1 MTTGLSALIPRDVLF
16 GNPDNIRPQIS
27 PDGMMLAYIAPSDGM
42 LSVWVRTIG
51 QDDARVIAR
60 DPARPIM
67 QIFWQGDSRHVLYLQ
82 DHGGNE
88 NYHLF
93 AASIDGG
100 TPRELTPRELTPGE
114 NVRVDIV
121 ALDHRFP
128 TEVLITSNERDANVF
143 DVHRL
148 DLAHG
153 TSELDTQNPGDVAGW
168 VADNAFVVRVAVVML
183 DDGSSLIRIRDGA
196 ASAWRVLDTFTFED
210 GTPNPVAFSPDNTA
224 LFVTNS
230 KDANAARL
238 IRYDCASG
246 VATVVYEDE
255 AYDVEDVYIDP
266 ATHGLVAAAVLRDR
280 VEWVVL
286 DASYEADL
294 AALRALHAGDLQI
307 NSASADGNAMVV
319 AFSVDNGPVPYFV
332 YDRRTKTGSLLF
344 YNRPALRDYALASMK
359 PIALRARDG
368 LELHGYLTLPHGVEA
383 KSLPAI
389 MYVHGGPWHRDRW
402 GYEPMVQWLAN
413 RGYAVLQINFRSS
426 TGYGKAFLN
435 AGNRE
440 WAGAMRTDLL
450 DARDWAIA
458 QGFADPE
465 RFAIMG
471 GSYGGYAVLAAL
483 AFTPDA
489 FTCGV
494 DIVGPSN
501 LNTLLASIPPYWST
515 MRSTFTQRMGE
526 TEEFLTTQS
535 PLYRAADIRAPL
547 FIAQGANDPRVKQ
560 QESDQIVA
568 EMRKNDIPV
577 TYVLFE
583 DEGHGFAN
591 PTNNKRF
598 TAAAEAFL
606 AHTLGGRVEPAQPGE
621 EIEAYLR

>member
-1 MTTGLSALIPRDVLF
+1 VLIPRDVLF
-16 GNPDNIRPQIS
+16 GNPDNIRPHVS
-27 PDGMMLAYIAPSDGM
+27 PDGTLLAYIAPSDGM

-51 QDDARVIAR
+51 KSDDRVIAR

-82 DHGGNE
+82 DRAGNE

-93 AASIDGG
+93 AAGVDGG
-100 TPRELTPRELTPGE
+100 TPRELTPGE
-114 NVRVDIV
+114 KVRVDIV

-128 TEVLITSNERDANVF
+128 TDILISSNERDETVF

-148 DLAHG
+148 DLARG
-153 TSELDTQNPGDVAGW
+153 TAQLDTQNPGDVAGW

-183 DDGSSLIRIRDGA
+183 EDGSSLMRIRD
-196 ASAWRVLDTFTFED
+196 SATSPWQTLDEFTFED
-210 GTPNPVAFSPDNTA
+210 GTPNPVAFSPDDTA
-224 LFVTNS
+224 LFVTSS
-230 KDANAARL
+230 KGANAARL
-238 IRYDCASG
+238 MRYDCASG
-246 VATVVYEDE
+246 VATVVFEDA

-266 ATHGLVAAAVLRDR
+266 ATHGLVAVAVLRDR
-280 VEWVVL
+280 IEWVVL
-286 DASYEADL
+286 DASYAADF

-319 AFSVDNGPVPYFV
+319 AYSVDDGPVPYFA
-332 YDRRTKTGSLLF
+332 YDRRTKTGALLF
-344 YNRPALRDYALASMK
+344 YNRPALREYTLSSMK

-368 LELHGYLTLPHGVEA
+368 LELHGYLTLPHGAEA
-383 KSLPAI
+383 KNLPAI

-458 QGFADPE
+458 QGFADPK

-494 DIVGPSN
+494 DIVGPSD

-515 MRSTFTQRMGE
+515 MRATFTQRMGE
-526 TEEFLTTQS
+526 TEEFLTSQS
-535 PLYRAADIRAPL
+535 PLYRAGDIRAPL
-547 FIAQGANDPRVKQ
+547 LIAQGANDPRVKQ

-591 PTNNKRF
+591 PRNNKRF

-606 AHTLGGRVEPAQPGE
+606 ARTLGGRVEPALAGE
-621 EIEAYLR
+621 EIEPFLR

>member
-1 MTTGLSALIPRDVLF
+1 LF
-16 GNPDNIRPQIS
+16 GNPDKIRPQIS
-27 PDGMMLAYIAPSDGM
+27 PDGAMLAYIAPSDGM

-51 QDDARVIAR
+51 KTDDRVIAR

-67 QIFWQGDSRHVLYLQ
+67 QMFWQGDSRHVLYLQ
-82 DHGGNE
+82 DHAGNE
-88 NYHLF
+88 NHHLF
-93 AASIDGG
+93 AASVDGN
-100 TPRELTPRELTPGE
+100 EPRELTPGA
-114 NVRVDIV
+114 NVKVEVV

-128 TEVLITSNERDANVF
+128 NDVLITSNERDESVF
-143 DVHRL
+143 DVYQL
-148 DLAHG
+148 DLATG
-153 TSELDTQNPGDVAGW
+153 YARLAAKNPGDVGGW
-168 VADNAFVVRVAVVML
+168 VADNAFVVRAAIVMAA
-183 DDGSSLIRIRDGA
+183 DGSSSIRVRDDA
-196 ASAWRVLDTFTFED
+196 AANWRTLDTFTFED
-210 GTPNPVAFSPDNTA
+210 GTPNPVAFSADNRS
-224 LFVTNS
+224 LFVLS
-230 KDANAARL
+230 AKDANAARL
-238 IRYDCASG
+238 VRYDCASG
-246 VATVVYEDE
+246 VSSAVFEDV

-266 ATHGLVAAAVLRDR
+266 ANHQLVAAAVLRAR

-286 DASYEADL
+286 DASYTADF
-294 AALRALHAGDLQI
+294 AAMSALHRGDLQI
-307 NSASADGNAMVV
+307 NGASADGNTLVV
-319 AFSVDNGPVPYFV
+319 AFSVDDGPVPYFV
-332 YDRRTKTGSLLF
+332 YDRRSKSGTLLF
-344 YNRPALRDYALASMK
+344 YNRPALRDFTLAQMK

-368 LELHGYLTLPHGVEA
+368 LDLHGYLTLPAGVNP
-383 KSLPAI
+383 KGLPAV

-402 GYEPMVQWLAN
+402 GFDPMVQWLAN

-450 DARDWAIA
+450 DARDWMVA
-458 QGFADPE
+458 QGFADPA

-471 GSYGGYAVLAAL
+471 GSYGGYAVLTAL

-515 MRSTFTQRMGE
+515 MRALFTQRMGDDVD
-526 TEEFLTTQS
+526 FLTAQS
-535 PLYRAADIRAPL
+535 PFYRAAHIRAPL
-547 FIAQGANDPRVKQ
+547 LIAQGANDPRVKQ

-568 EMRKNDIPV
+568 EMRKNNIPV
-577 TYVLFE
+577 TYVLFD

-591 PTNNKRF
+591 PVNSKRF

-606 AHTLGGRVEPAQPGE
+606 GGHLGGRVQPPGDDE
-621 EIEAYLR
+621 EIEPYLR

>member
-1 MTTGLSALIPRDVLF
+1 
-16 GNPDNIRPQIS
+16 
-27 PDGMMLAYIAPSDGM
+27 MLAYIAPSDGM

-51 QDDARVIAR
+51 KTDDRVIAR

-67 QIFWQGDSRHVLYLQ
+67 QMFWQGDSRHVLYLQ
-82 DHGGNE
+82 DHAGNE
-88 NYHLF
+88 NHHLF
-93 AASIDGG
+93 AASVDGN
-100 TPRELTPRELTPGE
+100 EPRELTPGA
-114 NVRVDIV
+114 NVKVEVV

-128 TEVLITSNERDANVF
+128 NDVLITSNERDESVF
-143 DVHRL
+143 DVYQL
-148 DLAHG
+148 DLATG
-153 TSELDTQNPGDVAGW
+153 YARLAAKNPGDVGGW
-168 VADNAFVVRVAVVML
+168 VADNAFVVRAAIVMAA
-183 DDGSSLIRIRDGA
+183 DGSSSIRVRDDA
-196 ASAWRVLDTFTFED
+196 AANWRTLDTFTFED
-210 GTPNPVAFSPDNTA
+210 GTPNPVAFSADNRS
-224 LFVTNS
+224 LFVLS
-230 KDANAARL
+230 AKDANAARL
-238 IRYDCASG
+238 VRYDCASG
-246 VATVVYEDE
+246 VSSAVFEDV

-266 ATHGLVAAAVLRDR
+266 ANHQLVAAAVLRAR

-286 DASYEADL
+286 DASYTADF
-294 AALRALHAGDLQI
+294 AAMSALHRGDLQI
-307 NSASADGNAMVV
+307 NGASADGNTLVV
-319 AFSVDNGPVPYFV
+319 AFSVDDGPVPYFV
-332 YDRRTKTGSLLF
+332 YDRRSKSGTLLF
-344 YNRPALRDYALASMK
+344 YNRPALRDFTLAQMK

-368 LELHGYLTLPHGVEA
+368 LDLHGYLTLPAGVNP
-383 KSLPAI
+383 KGLPAV

-402 GYEPMVQWLAN
+402 GFDPMVQWLAN

-450 DARDWAIA
+450 DARDWMVA
-458 QGFADPE
+458 QGFADPA

-471 GSYGGYAVLAAL
+471 GSYGGYAVLTAL

-515 MRSTFTQRMGE
+515 MRALFTQRMGDDVD
-526 TEEFLTTQS
+526 FLTAQS
-535 PLYRAADIRAPL
+535 PFYRAAHIRAPL
-547 FIAQGANDPRVKQ
+547 LIAQGANDPRVKQ

-568 EMRKNDIPV
+568 EMRKNNIPV
-577 TYVLFE
+577 TYVLFD

-591 PTNNKRF
+591 PVNSKRF

-606 AHTLGGRVEPAQPGE
+606 GGHLGGRVQPPGDDE
-621 EIEAYLR
+621 EIEPYLR

>member
-1 MTTGLSALIPRDVLF
+1 
-16 GNPDNIRPQIS
+16 
-27 PDGMMLAYIAPSDGM
+27 MLAYIAPSDGV

-51 QDDARVIAR
+51 KTDDRVVAR

-67 QIFWQGDSRHVLYLQ
+67 QMFWQGDSRHVLYLQ
-82 DHGGNE
+82 DHAGNE
-88 NYHLF
+88 NHHLF
-93 AASIDGG
+93 AASIDG
-100 TPRELTPRELTPGE
+100 EAPRELTPGA
-114 NVRVDIV
+114 NVKVDVV

-128 TEVLITSNERDANVF
+128 SDVLITSNQRDENVF
-143 DVHRL
+143 DVYRL
-148 DLAHG
+148 
-153 TSELDTQNPGDVAGW
+153 ELKTGELRLVAQNPGDVGGW
-168 VADNAFVVRVAVVML
+168 VADNAFVVRGAIVM
-183 DDGSSLIRIRDGA
+183 DADGSSSIRVRDDA
-196 ASAWRVLDTFTFED
+196 AANWRTLDTFTFED
-210 GTPNPVAFSPDNTA
+210 GAPNPVAFSPDNDF
-224 LFVTNS
+224 LFVLS
-230 KDANAARL
+230 AKGANAARL
-238 IRYDCASG
+238 LRYDCASG
-246 VATVVYEDE
+246 VSSVVFEDA

-266 ATHGLVAAAVLRDR
+266 ASHELVAAAVLRAR
-280 VEWVVL
+280 VGWIVL
-286 DASYEADL
+286 DASYAADF
-294 AALRALHAGDLQI
+294 AAMSALHAGDLQI
-307 NSASADGNAMVV
+307 NGASADGNSLVV
-319 AFSVDNGPVPYFV
+319 AFSVDDGPVPYFA
-332 YDRRTKTGSLLF
+332 YDRRSKSGTLLF
-344 YNRPALRDYALASMK
+344 YNRPALREFTLAPMK

-368 LELHGYLTLPHGVEA
+368 LELHGYLTLPAGVQP
-383 KSLPAI
+383 KGLPAV

-458 QGFADPE
+458 QGFADSA

-515 MRSTFTQRMGE
+515 MRALFTQRMGDDVA
-526 TEEFLTTQS
+526 FLTAQS
-535 PLYRAADIRAPL
+535 PFYRAADIRAPL
-547 FIAQGANDPRVKQ
+547 LIAQGANDPRVKQ
-560 QESDQIVA
+560 QESDQIVT
-568 EMRKNDIPV
+568 EIRKNGIEV

-583 DEGHGFAN
+583 DEGHGFEN
-591 PTNNKRF
+591 PVNNKRF
-598 TAAAEAFL
+598 TAAAEEFFAR
-606 AHTLGGRVEPAQPGE
+606 TIGGRFEPAQPGE
-621 EIEAYLR
+621 EITPFLR